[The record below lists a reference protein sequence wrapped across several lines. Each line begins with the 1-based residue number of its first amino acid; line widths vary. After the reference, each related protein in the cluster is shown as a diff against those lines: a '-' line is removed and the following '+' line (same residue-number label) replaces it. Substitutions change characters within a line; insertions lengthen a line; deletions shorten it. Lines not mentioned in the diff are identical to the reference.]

1 MKKIIKI
8 LLKVIAFVVI
18 LFVLFIFRSSFA
30 SLFSKIIGISKTD
43 IAEPIFVME
52 NTNKKL
58 LNDENT
64 EVDYYFNI
72 KNFTDNKRS
81 QTDLKYIIEIQPKL
95 DSAISLTLYKD
106 NKIIKLDKQK
116 TDYIEIKHD
125 SNTTHSYRLNVKY
138 EREKSNSTTDIK
150 ENVFIK
156 ASAIQS

>member
-8 LLKVIAFVVI
+8 LLKVIAFVLI
-18 LFVLFIFRSSFA
+18 LFLLFIFRSSFA
-30 SLFSKIIGISKTD
+30 SFFSKIRGTSTTD

-52 NTNKKL
+52 NTEKKL

-72 KNFTDNKRS
+72 KNFNENGKS
-81 QTDLKYIIEIQPKL
+81 QTDLKYIIEIQPNL
-95 DSAISLTLYKD
+95 DPTINLTLYKD
-106 NKIIKLDKQK
+106 NEIIKLEKQK

-125 SNTTHSYRLNVKY
+125 TNITHSYRLKVKY

-156 ASAIQS
+156 ASAIQN